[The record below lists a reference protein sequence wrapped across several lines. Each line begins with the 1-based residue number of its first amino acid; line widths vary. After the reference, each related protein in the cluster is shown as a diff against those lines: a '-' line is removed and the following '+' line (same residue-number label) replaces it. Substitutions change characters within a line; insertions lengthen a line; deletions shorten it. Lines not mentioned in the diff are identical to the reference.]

1 MAGPDLR
8 CCVKE
13 FFMPCDQ
20 QRLAAEL
27 DNMREHTGKSDMI
40 LFSFLGVQTRE
51 HHDID
56 IQILRRDQQA
66 VRALLQQWDIQG
78 RALQHPWDLEVTS
91 PTLNLDTLPFQ
102 VWEPDMLLGKGAY
115 DIFCRPQSRGPW
127 AFQLMVGDSSEDQWL
142 FRRDARV
149 RRPIATIGSV
159 TTEGIPYM
167 APEIQLLYKA
177 KAPRPQDE
185 ADFARTFP
193 HLSQASRTLLVQAL
207 ALVYPGHR
215 WLLELEGR

>member
-1 MAGPDLR
+1 MTDDLDQYEVWQAWRPHQVAQLFASLTIPWWIAGGWALDL
-8 CCVKE
+8 
-13 FFMPCDQ
+13 
-20 QRLAAEL
+20 
-27 DNMREHTGKSDMI
+27 
-40 LFSFLGVQTRE
+40 FLGVQTRE

-66 VRALLQQWDIQG
+66 VRALLHQWDIQG
-78 RALQHPWDLEVTS
+78 RALHHAWDLEVTAPS
-91 PTLNLDTLPFQ
+91 LNLDTLPFQ
-102 VWEPDMLLGKGAY
+102 VWEPGMLLGNGAY
-115 DIFCRPQSRGPW
+115 DIFCRPQKSGPW
-127 AFQLMVGDSSEDQWL
+127 AFQLMVGDSSEDYWL

-159 TTEGIPYM
+159 TSEGIPYM

-193 HLSQASRTLLVQAL
+193 HLSQASRTFLVQAL

-215 WLLELEGR
+215 WLLELAGS